1 MAGTGM
7 MAMVEAWVR
16 NRAPWVAGGGPDGS
30 IVVWSQCNLMRNLAG
45 FFFPSACSEDE
56 IHAVEDRVVTA
67 LDSLGAP
74 GAGVYCPLTGLD
86 RIETLFLAER
96 RLIPFEMAHGAERGG
111 VYLSKDLSCG
121 IAVNGSDHVCMTS
134 LAPGLDLEGPWAL
147 LNVLDDGLASSVD
160 YSFDRRLGYL
170 TSSLSHVG
178 TGLKVSV
185 LLHLPGLVASNAM
198 AGLVQVARQRRHAI
212 YGLKPTVVS
221 GPLPDAASY
230 VSESFFSDL
239 SGALYGD
246 INEAQGDL
254 FLLTNLS
261 ALGTSEEEI
270 LFRIRHTAGDIV
282 ERERRARQ
290 GLLNKERIQIEDR
303 VARAFGVAN
312 NARLLGFTEG
322 VSVLSSIRLG
332 LDVGLASGY
341 GLDGLNELL
350 LTLQSAHIKAGIG
363 RDCDEWTL
371 STERAGLFRAHF
383 GLAHN
388 KD

>member
-1 MAGTGM
+1 
-7 MAMVEAWVR
+7 MVEAWVQ
-16 NRAPWVAGGGPDGS
+16 NRVPWLAGGGPDGS
-30 IVVWSQCNLMRNLAG
+30 IVVWSQCNLLRNLGG
-45 FFFPSACSEDE
+45 FFFPGACSEDE
-56 IHAVEDRVVTA
+56 IHAVEERVVTA
-67 LDSLGAP
+67 LDSLGTP
-74 GAGVYCPLTGLD
+74 DAGLYYPLARLD

-96 RLIPFEMAHGAERGG
+96 RLIPFELAHGVERGG
-111 VYLSKDLSCG
+111 VYLAHDLSYG
-121 IAVNGSDHVCMTS
+121 IALNGSDHLCMTS
-134 LAPGLDLEGPWAL
+134 LASGLDLAGPWDR
-147 LNVLDDGLASSVD
+147 LNVLDDGLASCLD
-160 YSFDRRLGYL
+160 YAFHKRLGYL

-212 YGLKPTVVS
+212 HGLKPTMVS
-221 GPLPDAASY
+221 ALLPGQASY

-239 SGALYGD
+239 SGAIYGD

-261 ALGTSEEEI
+261 ALGMSEEEI
-270 LFRIRHTAGDIV
+270 LFRIRHTACDIV

-290 GLLNKERIQIEDR
+290 VLLNKERIQIEDR
-303 VARAFGVAN
+303 VARALGVAN
-312 NARLLGFTEG
+312 SARLLGFTES

-341 GLDGLNELL
+341 ELDGLNELL
-350 LTLQSAHIKAGIG
+350 LTLQSAHIKARIG

-371 STERAGLFRAHF
+371 SMERAGLFRAHF
-383 GLAHN
+383 ARS
-388 KD
+388 

>member
-1 MAGTGM
+1 
-7 MAMVEAWVR
+7 MVEAWVQ
-16 NRAPWVAGGGPDGS
+16 NRAPWSAGTGPDAAV
-30 IVVWSQCNLMRNLAG
+30 VVWSQCNLIRNLSG

-56 IHAVEDRVVTA
+56 LRTIEERIVGLLDGSAVSDG
-67 LDSLGAP
+67 GAYYRL
-74 GAGVYCPLTGLD
+74 AQLD

-96 RLIPFEMAHGAERGG
+96 RLIPFELAHGVQHGG
-111 VYLSKDLSCG
+111 VYLSQDLAYG
-121 IAVNGSDHVCMTS
+121 IAVNGSDHVCMTA
-134 LAPGLDLEGPWAL
+134 LASGLDLAGPWNCLSAM
-147 LNVLDDGLASSVD
+147 DDGLAGRVN
-160 YSFDRRLGYL
+160 YSFDKRLGYL

-212 YGLKPTVVS
+212 HGLKPTVVS
-221 GPLPDAASY
+221 TPIPGQTSY

-261 ALGTSEEEI
+261 SLGTSEEEI
-270 LFRIRHTAGDIV
+270 LFRIRHMAADIV

-290 GLLNKERIQIEDR
+290 SLLNKERVQVEDR
-303 VARAFGVAN
+303 VARALGVAN

-322 VSVLSSIRLG
+322 VNILSSIRLG
-332 LDVGLASGY
+332 IDTGLMSGY

-350 LTLQSAHIKAGIG
+350 LTLQSAHIKARIG

-371 STERAGLFRAHF
+371 SMERAGLFRAHF
-383 GLAHN
+383 APTGH
-388 KD
+388 KE

>member
-1 MAGTGM
+1 M
-7 MAMVEAWVR
+7 E
-16 NRAPWVAGGGPDGS
+16 
-30 IVVWSQCNLMRNLAG
+30 
-45 FFFPSACSEDE
+45 E
-56 IHAVEDRVVTA
+56 RVVTA
-67 LDSLGAP
+67 LDSLGTP
-74 GAGVYCPLTGLD
+74 DAGLYYPLTRLD

-96 RLIPFEMAHGAERGG
+96 RLIPFDLAHGAERGG
-111 VYLSKDLSCG
+111 VYLAHDLSYG
-121 IAVNGSDHVCMTS
+121 IAINGSDHVCMTS
-134 LAPGLDLEGPWAL
+134 LASGLDLAGPWTR
-147 LNVLDDGLASSVD
+147 LNVLDDGLARCLD
-160 YSFDRRLGYL
+160 YSFDKRLGYL

-212 YGLKPTVVS
+212 HGLKPTAVLA
-221 GPLPDAASY
+221 PLPGQASY

-239 SGALYGD
+239 SGAIYGD

-270 LFRIRHTAGDIV
+270 LFRIRHTAADIV

-290 GLLNKERIQIEDR
+290 VLLNKERIQIEDR
-303 VARAFGVAN
+303 VARALGVAN
-312 NARLLGFTEG
+312 SARLLGFTEG

-332 LDVGLASGY
+332 LDTGLASGY

-350 LTLQSAHIKAGIG
+350 LTLQSAHIKARIG
-363 RDCDEWTL
+363 HDCDEWTL
-371 STERAGLFRAHF
+371 SMERAGLFRAHF
-383 GLAHN
+383 APTHN